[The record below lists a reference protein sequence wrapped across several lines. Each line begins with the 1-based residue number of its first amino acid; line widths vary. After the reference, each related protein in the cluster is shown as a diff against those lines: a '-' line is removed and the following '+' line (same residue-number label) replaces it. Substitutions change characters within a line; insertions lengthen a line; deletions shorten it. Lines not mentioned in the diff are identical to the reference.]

1 MADIFDE
8 VNEDLRADRARRFA
22 AQYGSAGFAFVLLA
36 VAGVAGWQVWHTK
49 HMRETDAV
57 ATEFLT
63 ATHASPSSKA
73 GPAATDPA
81 AMATLDRLAATGPDG
96 YRTLA
101 RLRTAAVRAGD
112 GDLPAAL
119 GLWDQVAADQSADPL
134 LRELATLL
142 WAQHQVDAG
151 PPDQVEARL
160 QTLLAPDGPYR
171 ALALEARAWLL
182 MRTGDNTQAR
192 DILQGLTKDSAVP
205 EGVRGRANGLLARMG
220 DPAAAGAQ

>member
-1 MADIFDE
+1 VPGSQRIGSQPVALVVDDD
-8 VNEDLRADRARRFA
+8 VRRPG
-22 AQYGSAGFAFVLLA
+22 Q
-36 VAGVAGWQVWHTK
+36 
-49 HMRETDAV
+49 
-57 ATEFLT
+57 
-63 ATHASPSSKA
+63 
-73 GPAATDPA
+73 
-81 AMATLDRLAATGPDG
+81 
-96 YRTLA
+96 
-101 RLRTAAVRAGD
+101 
-112 GDLPAAL
+112 
-119 GLWDQVAADQSADPL
+119 
-134 LRELATLL
+134 
-142 WAQHQVDAG
+142 AQHQVDAG